1 MPKKTA
7 FAHSVGFGASMFPG
21 VVTALGFQPDLVW
34 AEDMWKEEEGDSSS
48 GEAEVEDEMSP
59 RSLGLFCF
67 GGSPC
72 GRLDP
77 VVRTHVCQVCAVAYE
92 AHILDTEELK
102 LMRFAALLARRST
115 NDPMADAF
123 ERWLDGTDSSSWRTS
138 RVCPWRRPGG
148 GLDNFTS
155 KWPSSLPRPYT
166 ASPHAF
172 YAVESRA
179 WAVALAIRLGSVLP
193 TPIAPSSRKFRGK
206 SGQRRRTK
214 KTRAKRH
221 ERDRKSAKAAAASGG
236 AQKAMAASD
245 GAGAGAGGGCTGSRG
260 AAR

>member
-1 MPKKTA
+1 MTLSPERRLAVDKLYTNTGTVKN
-7 FAHSVGFGASMFPG
+7 
-21 VVTALGFQPDLVW
+21 
-34 AEDMWKEEEGDSSS
+34 SS
-48 GEAEVEDEMSP
+48 
-59 RSLGLFCF
+59 
-67 GGSPC
+67 
-72 GRLDP
+72 
-77 VVRTHVCQVCAVAYE
+77 YE
-92 AHILDTEELK
+92 AHILDTRELK

-123 ERWLDGTDSSSWRTS
+123 ERWLDGTNSSSWRKS

-155 KWPSSLPRPYT
+155 KWPPSLPRPYT

-193 TPIAPSSRKFRGK
+193 KPSASSSRKK
-206 SGQRRRTK
+206 SGRGRRTK
-214 KTRAKRH
+214 KTAARRH
-221 ERDRKSAKAAAASGG
+221 ERARKNAKAVAASEPGAGG
-236 AQKAMAASD
+236 RKAMAALD
-245 GAGAGAGGGCTGSRG
+245 GAGAGASGGCTGSRG

>member
-1 MPKKTA
+1 M
-7 FAHSVGFGASMFPG
+7 GFSTSMYPD
-21 VVTALGFQPDLVW
+21 VVATLGFEPDLSW
-34 AEDMWKEEEGDSSS
+34 AEVSLEEEELDSLCGDDELMS
-48 GEAEVEDEMSP
+48 GAP
-59 RSLGLFCF
+59 PPLGLFCF
-67 GGSPC
+67 GGPPC
-72 GRLDP
+72 GRLDTDT
-77 VVRTHVCQVCAVAYE
+77 RSHFCQVCAVAYE